1 MLHWAILSAD
11 TSVAASLPACF
22 LTTIRSFLSQ
32 AITGINSVVFYSTTI
47 FGLAGFSQAIIGTSL
62 VGAINVGATIV
73 TSRLIDKTGR
83 KILLLYGTYAML
95 VSLLVL
101 SIVLIC
107 PIDETVQGVIA
118 VLAVL
123 AFVLGFA
130 FGLGAGRRD

>member
-1 MLHWAILSAD
+1 M
-11 TSVAASLPACF
+11 ASL
-22 LTTIRSFLSQ
+22 Q

-83 KILLLYGTYAML
+83 KILLLCGTYTMLFSLIVLSVVL
-95 VSLLVL
+95 VSPV
-101 SIVLIC
+101 
-107 PIDETVQGVIA
+107 DETTQGIIA

-123 AFVLGFA
+123 LFVLGFA
-130 FGLGAGRRD
+130 FGLGAGK